1 MATTIL
7 IKRSTTSGEVP
18 TTSDLAVG
26 ELAINTADKRIFT
39 NNSGTIVELGTTPST
54 QAVTGNAT
62 VGGTFSV
69 VGAVSVDD
77 FTATGTVNL
86 TGATTTVAT
95 PTADSHAATK
105 LYVDTAVNDILD
117 GAPAALDTLNE
128 IAAAI
133 NDDANVY
140 TTLTNSIAT
149 KLPLAG
155 GTMTGSIDMGANKVT
170 STATPTAD
178 SDLTRKAYVDDL
190 YQSTVDAETSAANA
204 LASEQA
210 AATSAS
216 NASGSASTAA
226 TQASNASS
234 SATAAASSATA
245 ASNSATSASN
255 SATTATTQATNAA
268 SSATAASD
276 SADDAEASATAAA
289 GSATAAAQSATDA
302 ANALDTKVSKSGDT
316 MTGDLDVQG
325 TVTADGLTVDGTAL
339 IENGNVLRIERP
351 DGATNSDI
359 YMQAGGQGG
368 LTFLNNNNDGFE
380 FKFAT
385 GGDKLTIA
393 NNGDI
398 SFYEDTGTTP
408 KFFWDAS
415 AERLGIG
422 TSSPSATVDL
432 VIPSPAASAS
442 TAGLEMT
449 EGAKVFA
456 LNSTGSSYSYA
467 GVGANEL
474 WYYSN
479 GNFGALTFGSDGA
492 VPIKFISNGSER
504 LRIDSSGNVGIGTS
518 SPDSPL
524 DVVAP
529 LTNSVYASFSST
541 DTRPLQLSSFNTTS
555 VDAGHDFNA
564 SSGNGALSFS
574 TGSSERMRIDSS
586 GNLLVGQTTPSTGSN
601 GVYLRSNSDSGFNV
615 TNGNVISLN
624 RLSSDGSIAQFRKDG
639 TTVGSIGSV
648 IDTDT
653 STNSELYFTSGNT
666 GLMFDDTS
674 NFIRPCNSSG
684 AARDNIVD
692 LGEGDNRFKDLY
704 LSGGVYLGGT
714 GSANH
719 LDDYEE
725 GGWTP
730 VVADATSGG
739 NTASTTASAG
749 NYTKIGRVVV
759 LNCYLLNV
767 NTSGMTGSNDMVIR
781 GMPFATSGNIH
792 LGSVMIDNINY
803 DGFVTVLTS
812 GGTSHLTLKNNRD
825 SNSDNTIVVNDLT
838 SGVTDIFF
846 TITYQTNV

>member
-216 NASGSASTAA
+216 NAATSASTAA

-234 SATAAASSATA
+234 SATAAASSATQ
-245 ASNSATSASN
+245 ASNSATSSAN
-255 SATTATTQATNAA
+255 SATAAA
-268 SSATAASD
+268 SSATAASN
-276 SADDAEASATAAA
+276 SATTASGHADNAEASATAAA
-289 GSATAAAQSATDA
+289 SSATAAAQSATDA

-316 MTGDLDVQG
+316 MTGNLNFGDNDKAQFGAGNDLQIYHSGFNSFIDDSGTGQLKLRSNGTGILLGTNDDQEIFAQFTKDGASTIYHDGSSKLATTSTGVDVTG
-325 TVTADGLTVDGTAL
+325 TVTADGLVVDSSSGVTVNGPSNQDGKLNLVAYAGVQDAEARILAARGNTSGTDSRL
-339 IENGNVLRIERP
+339 KFYTNNGTSLVERV
-351 DGATNSDI
+351 DI
-359 YMQAGGQGG
+359 
-368 LTFLNNNNDGFE
+368 ND
-380 FKFAT
+380 
-385 GGDKLTIA
+385 
-393 NNGDI
+393 NGDI

-415 AERLGIG
+415 AESL
-422 TSSPSATVDL
+422 
-432 VIPSPAASAS
+432 
-442 TAGLEMT
+442 
-449 EGAKVFA
+449 
-456 LNSTGSSYSYA
+456 
-467 GVGANEL
+467 
-474 WYYSN
+474 
-479 GNFGALTFGSDGA
+479 
-492 VPIKFISNGSER
+492 
-504 LRIDSSGNVGIGTS
+504 GIGTS

-586 GNLLVGQTTPSTGSN
+586 GNLHVGKTSTNTSTVGTTLLSN
-601 GVYLRSNSDSGFNV
+601 GRVTHTAANDSALE
-615 TNGNVISLN
+615 LN
-624 RLSSDGSIAQFRKDG
+624 RTTSDGVIINFRKDG
-639 TTVGSIGSV
+639 STVGSIGSTFG
-648 IDTDT
+648 IDMHIGTGDT
-653 STNSELYFTSGNT
+653 RLRFVNSSDY
-666 GLMFDDTS
+666 
-674 NFIRPCNSSG
+674 IRPANSDGST
-684 AARDNIVD
+684 RDGLTD
-692 LGEGDNRFKDLY
+692 LGVSNARFKDLY

-719 LDDYEE
+719 FDDYEE
-725 GGWTP
+725 GTWT
-730 VVADATSGG
+730 VDIIG
-739 NTASTTASAG
+739 STTAGSYSSISRYAWYVKVGRLVTVGFVFYGSSGTGAGDIRISGLPFTPAG
-749 NYTKIGRVVV
+749 NTDAVGSLQYNAGLDLPSGT
-759 LNCYLLNV
+759 
-767 NTSGMTGSNDMVIR
+767 NTPSLITQPSNTDMQVR
-781 GMPFATSGNIH
+781 C
-792 LGSVMIDNINY
+792 
-803 DGFVTVLTS
+803 
-812 GGTSHLTLKNNRD
+812 
-825 SNSDNTIVVNDLT
+825 NSDGTGAYSHMPYPTLANYVRGSI
-838 SGVTDIFF
+838 S
-846 TITYQTNV
+846 YYTNS